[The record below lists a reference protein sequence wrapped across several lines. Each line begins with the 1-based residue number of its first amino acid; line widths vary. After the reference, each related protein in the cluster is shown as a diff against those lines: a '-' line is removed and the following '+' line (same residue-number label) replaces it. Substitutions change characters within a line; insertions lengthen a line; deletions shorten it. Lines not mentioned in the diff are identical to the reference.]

1 MLKNLS
7 GETSLAQRLRTQSLP
22 QTRSP
27 HRIQVL
33 EEYNYIVCMKA
44 EKERGGTAEG
54 KEVTVCLARM
64 FNVQLMGMDVRG
76 FNDVDKVMS
85 ATRT

>member
-1 MLKNLS
+1 
-7 GETSLAQRLRTQSLP
+7 
-22 QTRSP
+22 
-27 HRIQVL
+27 
-33 EEYNYIVCMKA
+33 MKA

-54 KEVTVCLARM
+54 KEVTVSLARM